1 MNGASQNCLTALMM
15 NNAIH
20 TPLMQFL
27 ADQNITFR
35 LLPHQ
40 RPATTIED
48 AAQQRG
54 IRPSQMVKAILL
66 RDMGNQYALACAPG
80 DRSVDPKKVRAL
92 LQCRRMTCVDQAD
105 VEAITGYKIGTVT
118 PLLLKRQMPIVFDP
132 SLLEEREVT
141 ISSGDRMAGLA
152 LSIDDLVQLCHPT
165 VAEICR

>member
-1 MNGASQNCLTALMM
+1 MSK
-15 NNAIH
+15 AIH

-27 ADQNITFR
+27 AERNITFR

-40 RPATTIED
+40 TPAITIED

-66 RDMGNQYALACAPG
+66 RDMGNLYALACAPG
-80 DRSVDPKKVRAL
+80 DRSVDPKKVRSL

-105 VEAITGYKIGTVT
+105 VESITGYKIGTVT
-118 PLLLKRQMPIVFDP
+118 PLLLKHQIPVVFDR
-132 SLLEEREVT
+132 SLFDEREVT

-152 LSIDDLVQLCHPT
+152 LSIDDLARLCLPT
-165 VAEICR
+165 IADICR